1 MEIFVKTLAG
11 ETITLDVEPSDTT
24 LEVKAQIEN
33 KEGIP
38 PSQQRLIF
46 AGKQLEDGRT
56 LADYNIHMEST
67 LHLVRRLR
75 EGMQIFVKNLN
86 GKTHT
91 LDVKS
96 SDTTIEQLKT
106 KVQESL
112 GVPAEQQRLICAG
125 KQLEDDRTLA
135 DYDIQKESTL
145 HLVLKLRGGSCSL
158 EFNSLNTPVV
168 QKFAQTAP
176 DYRTV
181 AQGLSFQST
190 CINSRCEAYNNTI
203 YVNKGLGH
211 INIGAVILKCPKCQ
225 QKAKSSTNCGF
236 YLAKWKFTGVT
247 QKEEEVEIPGKT
259 ETEDYYTW
267 KNGENTNWRSL
278 EVQVDAYQP

>member
-1 MEIFVKTLAG
+1 MEIFVKTLTG
-11 ETITLDVEPSDTT
+11 ETFTLDVEPSDTT

-46 AGKQLEDGRT
+46 AGT
-56 LADYNIHMEST
+56 
-67 LHLVRRLR
+67 
-75 EGMQIFVKNLN
+75 
-86 GKTHT
+86 
-91 LDVKS
+91 
-96 SDTTIEQLKT
+96 
-106 KVQESL
+106 
-112 GVPAEQQRLICAG
+112 
-125 KQLEDDRTLA
+125 QLEDDRTLA
-135 DYDIQKESTL
+135 DYNITMEATL
-145 HLVLKLRGGSCSL
+145 HLVLRLRGGSSIGF

-168 QKFAQTAP
+168 KKFDQTAP

-247 QKEEEVEIPGKT
+247 QKEEEVEKEGKT
-259 ETEDYYTW
+259 DTRDYYTW
-267 KNGENTNWRSL
+267 KDGENTNWRSL